1 MNNLFDLFNCLL
13 AKIPY
18 AQMIPY
24 SAIVL
29 PLIIAVVGVIF
40 AYNGKRLLNLL
51 KFLVCAGAGYY
62 VGAHILYGY
71 IAAFVAPHGVTP
83 LIVGIVL
90 AVILLLLS
98 KFAYAIVF
106 AAAFGYVA
114 YKFIIPMFVVA
125 HVPALAN
132 PIYLIVAAVA
142 VGVVALIFRGLLE
155 TVLTAAFGGAGFAL
169 GLYTA
174 IVEVT
179 AMFGLGSSAGLRI
192 NYDEANPVLGTL
204 TFETVVLVVVILVV
218 AFFGFI
224 KQVKN
229 RHRY

>member
-1 MNNLFDLFNCLL
+1 MNNLFDLFNGLL

-62 VGAHILYGY
+62 VGAHIIYGY

-83 LIVGIVL
+83 LIVGIAL
-90 AVILLLLS
+90 AVVLLLLS

-174 IVEVT
+174 IVRVT
-179 AMFGLGSSAGLRI
+179 AMFGLGNGVGLRI
-192 NYDEANPVLGTL
+192 NYTDAVLSTL

>member
-1 MNNLFDLFNCLL
+1 MNILEFFNGLL
-13 AKIPY
+13 VKIPY

-62 VGAHILYGY
+62 VGANILYGY
-71 IAAFVAPHGVTP
+71 IAPFVAPHGVTD

-106 AAAFGYVA
+106 AAAFGYAA
-114 YKFIIPMFVVA
+114 YTLIPMYVVA
-125 HVPALAN
+125 SVPALAN

-142 VGVVALIFRGLLE
+142 VGIVSLIFRGLLE
-155 TVLTAAFGGAGFAL
+155 TVLTAVLGGASFVLGIYSAVVAVIAML
-169 GLYTA
+169 GLGNGTGLDA
-174 IVEVT
+174 VT
-179 AMFGLGSSAGLRI
+179 
-192 NYDEANPVLGTL
+192 PVLGTL
-204 TFETVVLVVVILVV
+204 SFEAVVILVV
-218 AFFGFI
+218 TIIIAFFGFI

>member
-1 MNNLFDLFNCLL
+1 MKTLFDFFNDLL
-13 AKIPY
+13 EKIPY

-24 SAIVL
+24 YEIVL

-90 AVILLLLS
+90 AVVLLLLS

-106 AAAFGYVA
+106 AAAFGYAA
-114 YKFIIPMFVVA
+114 YTLIPMYVVA
-125 HVPALAN
+125 SVPALAN

-174 IVEVT
+174 IVNVT
-179 AMFGLGSSAGLRI
+179 AMFGLGNGVGLRI
-192 NYDEANPVLGTL
+192 NYTDAVLSTL

>member
-1 MNNLFDLFNCLL
+1 MNILEFFNGLL
-13 AKIPY
+13 VKIPY
-18 AQMIPY
+18 AQMIPF

-62 VGAHILYGY
+62 VGANILYGY

-106 AAAFGYVA
+106 AAAFGYAA
-114 YKFIIPMFVVA
+114 YTIIPMYVVA
-125 HVPALAN
+125 SVPALAN
-132 PIYLIVAAVA
+132 PIYHIIAAVA
-142 VGVVALIFRGLLE
+142 VGIVSLIFRGLLE
-155 TVLTAAFGGAGFAL
+155 TVLTAVLGGASFVLGIYSAVVAVIAML
-169 GLYTA
+169 GL
-174 IVEVT
+174 
-179 AMFGLGSSAGLRI
+179 GNGAGL
-192 NYDEANPVLGTL
+192 DAVNPVLGTL
-204 TFETVVLVVVILVV
+204 SFEAVVILVV
-218 AFFGFI
+218 TIIIAFFGFI

>member
-1 MNNLFDLFNCLL
+1 MNNLFDLFNDHLL

-71 IAAFVAPHGVTP
+71 IAAYVAPHGVTP
-83 LIVGIVL
+83 LIVGIAL
-90 AVILLLLS
+90 AVVLLLLS

-106 AAAFGYVA
+106 AGAFGYAA
-114 YKFIIPMFVVA
+114 YLLIPMYVVA
-125 HVPALAN
+125 KVPALAN

-142 VGVVALIFRGLLE
+142 AGVVALIFRGLLE

-174 IVEVT
+174 IVNVT
-179 AMFGLGSSAGLRI
+179 AMFGLGNGVGLRI
-192 NYDEANPVLGTL
+192 NYTNPVLSTL

>member
-1 MNNLFDLFNCLL
+1 MNILEFFNGLL
-13 AKIPY
+13 VKIPY
-18 AQMIPY
+18 AQTIPY

-62 VGAHILYGY
+62 VGANILYGY

-106 AAAFGYVA
+106 AAAFGYAA
-114 YKFIIPMFVVA
+114 YTLIPMYVVA
-125 HVPALAN
+125 SVPALAN
-132 PIYLIVAAVA
+132 PIYHIIAAVA
-142 VGVVALIFRGLLE
+142 VGIVSLIFRGLLE
-155 TVLTAAFGGAGFAL
+155 TVLTAVLGGASFVLGIYSAIVAVIAML
-169 GLYTA
+169 GL
-174 IVEVT
+174 
-179 AMFGLGSSAGLRI
+179 GNGAGL
-192 NYDEANPVLGTL
+192 DAVTPVLGTL
-204 TFETVVLVVVILVV
+204 SFEAVVILVV
-218 AFFGFI
+218 TIIIAFFGFI

>member
-1 MNNLFDLFNCLL
+1 MNILEFFNGLL
-13 AKIPY
+13 VKIPY
-18 AQMIPY
+18 AQTIPY

-62 VGAHILYGY
+62 VGANILYGY

-106 AAAFGYVA
+106 AAAFGYAA
-114 YKFIIPMFVVA
+114 YTLIPMYVVA
-125 HVPALAN
+125 SVPALAN
-132 PIYLIVAAVA
+132 PIYHIIAAVA
-142 VGVVALIFRGLLE
+142 VGIVSLIFRGLLE
-155 TVLTAAFGGAGFAL
+155 TVLTAVLGGASFVLGIYSAVVAVIAML
-169 GLYTA
+169 GL
-174 IVEVT
+174 
-179 AMFGLGSSAGLRI
+179 GNGAGL
-192 NYDEANPVLGTL
+192 DAVTPVLGTL
-204 TFETVVLVVVILVV
+204 SFEAVVILVV
-218 AFFGFI
+218 TIIIAFFGFI

>member
-1 MNNLFDLFNCLL
+1 MNNLFDLFNGLL

-62 VGAHILYGY
+62 VGANILYGY

-90 AVILLLLS
+90 AVVLLLLS

-106 AAAFGYVA
+106 AAAFGYAA
-114 YKFIIPMFVVA
+114 YTLIPMYVVA
-125 HVPALAN
+125 SVPALAN

-174 IVEVT
+174 IVRVT
-179 AMFGLGSSAGLRI
+179 AMFGLGNGVGLRI
-192 NYDEANPVLGTL
+192 NYTDAVLSTL

>member
-1 MNNLFDLFNCLL
+1 MNILEFFNGLL
-13 AKIPY
+13 VKIPY
-18 AQMIPY
+18 AQMIPF

-62 VGAHILYGY
+62 VGANILYGY

-106 AAAFGYVA
+106 AAAFGYAA
-114 YKFIIPMFVVA
+114 YTIIPMYVVA
-125 HVPALAN
+125 SVPALAN
-132 PIYLIVAAVA
+132 PIYHIIAAVA
-142 VGVVALIFRGLLE
+142 VGIVSLIFRGLLE
-155 TVLTAAFGGAGFAL
+155 TVLTAVLGGASFVLGIYSAVVAVIAML
-169 GLYTA
+169 GLGNGTGLDA
-174 IVEVT
+174 VT
-179 AMFGLGSSAGLRI
+179 
-192 NYDEANPVLGTL
+192 PVLGTL
-204 TFETVVLVVVILVV
+204 SFEAVVVLVVTIII

>member
-1 MNNLFDLFNCLL
+1 MNILEFFNGLL
-13 AKIPY
+13 VKIPY

-62 VGAHILYGY
+62 VGANILYGY

-106 AAAFGYVA
+106 AAAFGYAA
-114 YKFIIPMFVVA
+114 YTIIPMYVVA
-125 HVPALAN
+125 SVPALAN
-132 PIYLIVAAVA
+132 PIYHIIAAVA
-142 VGVVALIFRGLLE
+142 VGIVSLIFRGLLE
-155 TVLTAAFGGAGFAL
+155 TVLTAVLGGASFVLGIYSAVVAVIAML
-169 GLYTA
+169 GLGNGTGLDA
-174 IVEVT
+174 VT
-179 AMFGLGSSAGLRI
+179 
-192 NYDEANPVLGTL
+192 PVLGTL
-204 TFETVVLVVVILVV
+204 SFEAVVILVV
-218 AFFGFI
+218 TIIIAFFGFI

>member
-1 MNNLFDLFNCLL
+1 MNILEFFNGLL
-13 AKIPY
+13 VKIPY
-18 AQMIPY
+18 AQMIPF

-62 VGAHILYGY
+62 VGANILYGY

-106 AAAFGYVA
+106 AAAFGYAA
-114 YKFIIPMFVVA
+114 YTLIPMYVVA
-125 HVPALAN
+125 SVPALAN
-132 PIYLIVAAVA
+132 PIYHIIAAVA
-142 VGVVALIFRGLLE
+142 VGIVSLIFRGLLE
-155 TVLTAAFGGAGFAL
+155 TVLTAVIGGASFVLGIYSAVVAVIAML
-169 GLYTA
+169 GLGNGT
-174 IVEVT
+174 
-179 AMFGLGSSAGLRI
+179 GLDAV
-192 NYDEANPVLGTL
+192 NPVLGTL
-204 TFETVVLVVVILVV
+204 SFEAVVVLVVTIII

>member
-1 MNNLFDLFNCLL
+1 MNNLFDLFNGLL

-83 LIVGIVL
+83 LIVGIAL
-90 AVILLLLS
+90 AVVLLLLS

-142 VGVVALIFRGLLE
+142 VGVVALIFRDLLE

-169 GLYTA
+169 GLYTV
-174 IVEVT
+174 IVRVT
-179 AMFGLGSSAGLRI
+179 AMFGLGNGVGLRI
-192 NYDEANPVLGTL
+192 NYTNPVLSTL

>member
-1 MNNLFDLFNCLL
+1 MNILEFFNGLL
-13 AKIPY
+13 VKIPY
-18 AQMIPY
+18 AQMIPF

-62 VGAHILYGY
+62 VGANILYGY

-106 AAAFGYVA
+106 AAAFGYAA
-114 YKFIIPMFVVA
+114 YTLIPMYVVA
-125 HVPALAN
+125 SVPALAN
-132 PIYLIVAAVA
+132 PIYHIIAAVA
-142 VGVVALIFRGLLE
+142 VGIVSLIFRGLLE
-155 TVLTAAFGGAGFAL
+155 TVLTAVLGGASFVLGIYSAVVAVIAML
-169 GLYTA
+169 GLGNGTGLDA
-174 IVEVT
+174 VT
-179 AMFGLGSSAGLRI
+179 
-192 NYDEANPVLGTL
+192 PVLGTL
-204 TFETVVLVVVILVV
+204 SFEAVVILVV
-218 AFFGFI
+218 TIIIAFFGFI